1 MVQKP
6 RRNAVQDIIDNLLN
20 SEIPE
25 IQNVAKELTDWTK
38 QLEEHSW
45 KLQHYASE
53 IQSLAAAEP
62 DASTEVNLVELVRD
76 LERTLAEL
84 KQRPSDAVAEPEFV
98 GEVEEE
104 AEIEEGAEEAVEEV
118 ESFEGDMEPGE
129 DAGRQKIKM
138 IKYTTPEGF
147 VVRRRRY

>member
-6 RRNAVQDIIDNLLN
+6 RRNVVQDIIDNLLN

-25 IQNVAKELTDWTK
+25 IQNVAKELAEWTK

-53 IQSLAAAEP
+53 IQSLAAAES
-62 DASTEVNLVELVRD
+62 DASTEANLAELVKD

-84 KQRPSDAVAEPEFV
+84 KQRPPDAIVEPEFI

-104 AEIEEGAEEAVEEV
+104 AEVSGNLK
-118 ESFEGDMEPGE
+118 GDIGSGE
-129 DAGRQKIKM
+129 DKGRRKAEM
-138 IKYTTPEGF
+138 IEYITPEGF
-147 VVRRRRY
+147 VVRKRRY